1 MKKGLRIERAIKRW
15 VTFKLR
21 HHTKIML
28 NESAKMLEHG
38 IKMIS
43 KDKKAFWGQTFEN
56 IILFCMPLIGSK
68 ILCNVTVSWFYLPDT
83 VTHPSSLITWGWGLS
98 FFRTSSSDSKSF
110 LSAIAPSPRF
120 FYAKG
125 KKKTAIKLSKHFRN
139 FIYI

>member
-43 KDKKAFWGQTFEN
+43 KDKKAF
-56 IILFCMPLIGSK
+56 
-68 ILCNVTVSWFYLPDT
+68 
-83 VTHPSSLITWGWGLS
+83 
-98 FFRTSSSDSKSF
+98 
-110 LSAIAPSPRF
+110 
-120 FYAKG
+120 
-125 KKKTAIKLSKHFRN
+125 
-139 FIYI
+139 